1 MAAAPASTHLC
12 PPLHVFDGN
21 FLPSLPVQR
30 KLHGSV
36 RASVEVADLLARG
49 AARAGQ
55 AQVAGSQVAGG
66 GSCAKTVPA
75 GAPSAGPAVSR
86 AREWA
91 PVVLR
96 SRVWVF
102 RQRTKSAL
110 SAAAPLRVPVAEPAC
125 SLLAQ
130 LAFSYLAL
138 PDSFSA
144 TQGVAGPALI
154 LAEPLQPAVLAG

>member
-110 SAAAPLRVPVAEPAC
+110 SVPVAEPAC